1 RAGATNDQASS
12 FDCNRWVGTD
22 IFGGCSNADQANR
35 THQRR
40 FDRYKYGIIVS
51 VVEYPPG
58 AVSELHT
65 HPGEEAF
72 YVLEGAT
79 LETPDGKPLTPTTGV
94 SRINIRDVPHGAF
107 KVTGD
112 KTFKLLAVH
121 IVDKGKTV
129 FVPVKP

>member
-1 RAGATNDQASS
+1 ME
-12 FDCNRWVGTD
+12 
-22 IFGGCSNADQANR
+22 
-35 THQRR
+35 
-40 FDRYKYGIIVS
+40 IIVS

>member
-1 RAGATNDQASS
+1 LE
-12 FDCNRWVGTD
+12 
-22 IFGGCSNADQANR
+22 
-35 THQRR
+35 
-40 FDRYKYGIIVS
+40 IIVT

-58 AVSELHT
+58 AVSPLHT

-79 LETPDGKPLTPTTGV
+79 LETPDGKTLTPVTGG
-94 SRINIRDVPHGAF
+94 SRINVRDLPHGAF
-107 KVTGD
+107 TETGD

-129 FVPVKP
+129 LVPVKP